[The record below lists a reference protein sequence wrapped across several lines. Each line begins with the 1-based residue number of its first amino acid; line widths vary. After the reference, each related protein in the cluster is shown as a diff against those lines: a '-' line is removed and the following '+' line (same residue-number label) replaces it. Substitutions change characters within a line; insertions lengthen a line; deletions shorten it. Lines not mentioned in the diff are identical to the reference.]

1 MNTADQRKGAR
12 KFVQTWAGKGYEKGE
27 TQAFWLSLLKDV
39 FGVKNPETLL
49 VFEQPVFNRGVVPAR
64 RLGFIDAWIPS
75 TRVLIEQKGSNH
87 ALDKAQKQ
95 SDGSMLTPF
104 QQGKRYAD
112 NLTTK
117 NRPRWVIA
125 CNFDTFEIHDLDDE
139 NPNALPVTIALKD
152 LETEFY
158 RLGFLVDSAAE
169 TIKAETKLSV
179 AAGELVGKLYDGL
192 LAQYRD
198 KDSLEVQM
206 SLNKLCVRIVF
217 CLYAEDALLFK
228 TKTQFHDY
236 LRDRRPEDMRLALK
250 SLFSVLDTPEEKRDP
265 DELPALLDFP
275 YVNGGLFSDESVRIP
290 QFTQE
295 LKDLLLAEAS
305 EGFNWADISPTIFGA
320 VFESTLNPETRR
332 KGGMHYT
339 SVENIGKVI
348 EPLFMDALEEEF
360 AEIMRGN
367 QAAAKM
373 RKLRAFQEKLGALKF
388 LDPAC
393 GSGNFLTETYIRLR
407 RLENKV
413 ILELNARKGQ
423 FDFGGVLSPVK
434 VQISQFYGIEINDFA
449 CAVAETALWIA
460 ESQMLKETEDII
472 GATLE
477 FFPLKTNTNI
487 HEGNALRLDWAK
499 IVEPTELSYIMGNP
513 PFSGARFMSKEQKAD
528 LLEVF
533 GDDWKNAGDIDYVGS
548 WFKKACDLMQGSR
561 SIRAAFVATNSLTQ
575 GTAVANLWAPLLES
589 GAHIDFAWRTFIWD
603 SEATEKAHVHCVIVG
618 FSYGD
623 SPAQKIIFE
632 DDHATPA
639 AHINAYLIDGEDIV
653 ASSRSRPLCD
663 VPQVGIGNKPIDGGN
678 YLFTEEEKKAFLKAE
693 PEAEPYFKKWYG
705 AEEFIHGKPRYCL
718 WLGDCSPAKLNQ
730 MKHCKARVEAVR
742 QLRAASKSEGTRK
755 LADKP
760 TRFHVENMPASDYIV
775 IPEVSS
781 ERRRYIPLGFMT
793 PNKFCSNKLRLMPN
807 ATLYHFGVLNSSAH
821 MAWMRTVAGRLKS
834 DYSYSVDI
842 VYNAFVWPQPTEAQR
857 SKIEK
862 TAQAILDARAL
873 YPDSS
878 LADLYDETS
887 MPAELRRTHKANDK
901 AVLEAYGFPTD
912 LSEPEIVARMMRLY
926 AARVEEVERQEAV
939 EAVIQK
945 ILGKGAETIP
955 AWLEELKA
963 KALNAEITPTEL
975 LAQGKAR
982 KKQEAAKTRK
992 AAAKAS

>member
-1 MNTADQRKGAR
+1 MNQVEQRKGAK
-12 KFVQTWAGKGYEKGE
+12 KFVEQWTNKGYEKGE
-27 TQAFWLSLLKDV
+27 TQSFWLSLLKDV
-39 FGVKNPETLL
+39 FGVKNPESLL
-49 VFEQPVFNRGVVPAR
+49 IFEQPVYKRDEVPAR

-75 TRVLIEQKGSNH
+75 TRVLIEQKGSDH

-95 SDGSMLTPF
+95 SDGTLLTPF

-117 NRPRWVIA
+117 NRPRWIVA
-125 CNFDTFEIHDLDDE
+125 CNFESFEIHDLDDE

-152 LETEFY
+152 LEKEFY
-158 RLGFLVDSAAE
+158 RLSFLVDGAAE

-192 LAQYRD
+192 LAQYRN
-198 KDSLEVQM
+198 KDSPEVQV

-217 CLYAEDALLFK
+217 CLYAEDALLFRK
-228 TKTQFHDY
+228 KTQFHDY
-236 LRDRRPEDMRLALK
+236 LRDVRPEDMRGALK
-250 SLFSVLDTPEEKRDP
+250 DLFRILDTPEAERDP
-265 DELPALLDFP
+265 DEKQELLDFP
-275 YVNGGLFSDESVRIP
+275 YVNGGLFSDESARIP

-305 EGFNWADISPTIFGA
+305 EGFNWSEISPTIFGA

-339 SVENIGKVI
+339 SVENIEKVI
-348 EPLFMDALEEEF
+348 NPLFMDALNEEF
-360 AEIMRGN
+360 AEILRGK
-367 QAAAKM
+367 QAAARM

-393 GSGNFLTETYIRLR
+393 GSGNFLTETYIQLR

-423 FDFGGVLSPVK
+423 LDFGGELSPVK

-472 GATLE
+472 GAPLE

-487 HEGNALRLDWAK
+487 HEGNALRLDWSS
-499 IVEPTELSYIMGNP
+499 IVSPAELSYIMGNP
-513 PFSGARFMSKEQKAD
+513 PFAGARFMSKTQKAD
-528 LLEVF
+528 LLAVF
-533 GDDWKNAGDIDYVGS
+533 GEDWNNAGDIDYVGS
-548 WFKKACDLMQGSR
+548 WFKKACDLMRNSQH
-561 SIRAAFVATNSLTQ
+561 IRTAFVATNSITQ

-618 FSYGD
+618 FSFAD
-623 SPAQKIIFE
+623 SPNQKILYDGE
-632 DDHATPA
+632 TETPA
-639 AHINAYLIDGEDIV
+639 THINAYLIDGEDIV
-653 ASSRSRPLCD
+653 ARSQSHPLCD
-663 VPQVGIGNKPIDGGN
+663 VPQIGIGNKPIDGGN
-678 YLFTEEEKKAFLKAE
+678 YLFTEEEKKAFLDAE
-693 PEAEPYFKKWYG
+693 PGAEPYFKKWYG

-718 WLGDCSPAKLNQ
+718 WLGECSPAVLNRL
-730 MKHCKARVEAVR
+730 KHCKARVEAVR
-742 QLRAASKSEGTRK
+742 QYRAASKSEGTRK

-760 TRFHVENMPASDYIV
+760 TRFHVENIPSTDYIV

-781 ERRRYIPLGFMT
+781 ERRQYIPLGFMS
-793 PNKFCSNKLRLMPN
+793 PDVLCSNKLRLMPN
-807 ATLYHFGVLNSSAH
+807 ATLYHFGVLNSSVH
-821 MAWMRTVAGRLKS
+821 MGWMRTVAGRLKS

-842 VYNAFVWPQPTEAQR
+842 VYNAFVWPDPTEAQR
-857 SKIEK
+857 AKIEK

-878 LADLYDETS
+878 LADLYDETT
-887 MPAELRRTHKANDK
+887 MPAELRRAHRANDK
-901 AVLEAYGFPTD
+901 AVKEAYGFPDD

-926 AARVEEVERQEAV
+926 VKRVEEVERQEAV
-939 EAVIQK
+939 DTAIRK
-945 ILGKGAETIP
+945 ILGKGADTVPE
-955 AWLEELKA
+955 WLQELKA
-963 KALNAEITPTEL
+963 KALNAEITPEEL
-975 LAQGKAR
+975 LTQGRAL
-982 KKQEAAKTRK
+982 KKQEAAKARKTARK
-992 AAAKAS
+992 AG